1 MILRAEAPAKINRE
15 LRVGPRRPDGYHD
28 IFSRFSSIDLADRLE
43 AEAADGFFFSTD
55 GEPAPADDS
64 NLAVAAARA
73 LAERLGTPLAARLHV
88 TKRIPVGAGL
98 GGGSADAAAAL
109 VLLGRL
115 WKASLAPEELLDL
128 ACGLGSDVPYFLVG
142 GEADVTGRGEHVRPR
157 EDALPSEVVLLV
169 PPFSVS
175 TPEVYGAFDRIGGGP
190 EALPQR
196 LALET
201 SGRFFGPN
209 DLASAVLETDSRV
222 MNYLHEAEALA
233 SEAAITGT
241 GSAIVLSGISGGLDE
256 LARRFPEARLYS
268 CRTLGR
274 TEYRRKTNPP
284 GGTTWT

>member
-15 LRVGPRRPDGYHD
+15 LRVGLRRPDGYHD

-43 AEAADGFFFSTD
+43 AEAADGFSFSTE

-64 NLAVAAARA
+64 NLAVAAARV
-73 LAERLGTPLAARLHV
+73 LAERLARPLAARLHV

-109 VLLGRL
+109 VLLARL
-115 WKASLAPEELLDL
+115 WDAPLAPEDLLDL
-128 ACGLGSDVPYFLVG
+128 ACRIGSDVPYFLVG
-142 GEADVTGRGEHVRPR
+142 GEADVAGRGERVQPR
-157 EDALPSEVVLLV
+157 EDAAPSEVVLLV

-175 TPEVYGAFDRIGGGP
+175 TPEVYAAFDRMGDGK

-196 LALET
+196 LELET

-209 DLASAVLETDSRV
+209 DLARAVLQTDSRM
-222 MNYLHEAEALA
+222 MNYLRGAGAFA

-256 LARRFPEARLYS
+256 LAKRYPEARLYS

-274 TEYRRKTNPP
+274 TAYRRKTNPS
-284 GGTTWT
+284 GGAAWT